1 MSEDLRPNWQAN
13 PSGSGSTV
21 GDPQTK
27 WASWLIFAG
36 VLLMIVGLLQLLEG
50 FTALFD
56 DGFYVVDSEGLLIS
70 VDYSIW
76 GWAHVILGGLAMA
89 TSFLLLRGSRVGR
102 LLAIGYAV
110 VSSVVNLA
118 FLPAYPWWAVLAVT
132 FNVLVIY
139 AITRHG
145 GELKASSTSF

>member
-1 MSEDLRPNWQAN
+1 L
-13 PSGSGSTV
+13 
-21 GDPQTK
+21 
-27 WASWLIFAG
+27 
-36 VLLMIVGLLQLLEG
+36 
-50 FTALFD
+50 TALFD
-56 DGFYVVDSEGLLIS
+56 EGFYVVDSEGLLIS

-89 TSFLLLRGSRVGR
+89 TSFLLLRGSLVGR
-102 LLAIGYAV
+102 VLAIGYAV

-145 GELKASSTSF
+145 GELKSSSTSF